1 MNAIRV
7 AVVGAGHL
15 GRIHTRI
22 LASLEPFQLIGV
34 IDPVEA
40 ARQSLAAAHQTR
52 ACATLDEL
60 IHEVDALVIAAPTP
74 LHHQLGLAALRQ
86 GKHVLIEKPLAP
98 SRRECQE
105 LVEAARRQQ
114 RILQVGHVE
123 RFNPAFIAARPSL
136 REPKYIEAT
145 RRGPFS
151 GRSTDVGVVL
161 DLMIHDLDLV
171 LAMCG
176 TGLRSVDAL
185 GVAVLGEHED
195 VAQVRLS
202 FDNGCIANLSACRV
216 SPTAQRAMQVWTAH
230 GWAALDFQAKTA
242 AVIHPSQAIL
252 QRELDVNGLSTDEK
266 ALLKQQLMTE
276 HLPLQT
282 LETAAGDAITAE
294 LLDFAEAV
302 RTGRAPQVGGEQGRD
317 VVALAEEIL
326 SRIAIHRWDARPDGP
341 IGPRALPAPTI
352 LRGPH
357 WQTSATKPGPR
368 RQAG

>member
-1 MNAIRV
+1 MSAIRV

-22 LASLEPFQLIGV
+22 LSTLEPFQLVGV
-34 IDPVEA
+34 IDPVES
-40 ARQSLAAAHQTR
+40 AREALAAAHQTR
-52 ACATLDEL
+52 TCATLDEL

-98 SRRECQE
+98 TRRECQE
-105 LVEAARRQQ
+105 LVETARRQQ
-114 RILQVGHVE
+114 CILQVGHVE
-123 RFNPAFIAARPSL
+123 RFNPAFIAARSAL
-136 REPKYIEAT
+136 HQPKYIEAT

-171 LAMCG
+171 LALCG
-176 TGLRSVDAL
+176 NGVRAVDAL
-185 GVAVLGEHED
+185 GVAILGEHED

-202 FDNGCIANLSACRV
+202 FDNGCVANLSACRV
-216 SPTAQRAMQVWTAH
+216 SPTAERAMQVWTTH
-230 GWAALDFQAKTA
+230 GWATLDFQAKTA
-242 AVIHPSQAIL
+242 AVVHPSQAIL
-252 QRELDVNGLSTDEK
+252 QRELDVNALSADEK
-266 ALLKQQLMTE
+266 VALKQNLATE
-276 HLPLQT
+276 HLPLTT
-282 LETAAGDAITAE
+282 LDSAGGDAITAE
-294 LLDFAEAV
+294 LLDFAEGV
-302 RTGRAPQVGGEQGRD
+302 RTGRAPQVTGEQGRD

-326 SRIAIHRWDARPDGP
+326 SRIAIHRWDARSDGP
-341 IGPRALPAPTI
+341 IGPRAMSVPTI

-357 WQTSATKPGPR
+357 WQTTQAKPGPR